1 VSTPVPP
8 LVIAAHGS
16 ADPAFASVVAD
27 LAGQIRRARPDLD
40 VRIGYLEHGPPRLV
54 DVIEP
59 GAVVVPLLLSSG
71 YHAAVDIPTQAGGA
85 VIAAAVG
92 PDRSLVPVLA
102 TRLRDAGWTAGM
114 PVVLAATGSTEATA
128 LQEVRD
134 VGPVLADALGGAA
147 VTVAF
152 VSAGS
157 PRLGDLP
164 PAAAISSYLLARG
177 HYSRVLAQAGAA
189 IVSDPIG
196 PAPELAAAIL
206 DRYAETAGRL
216 ELVQPGRT
224 APMKSGRS

>member
-1 VSTPVPP
+1 VSTPAPP

-16 ADPAFASVVAD
+16 GDPAFASVVAD
-27 LAGQIRRARPDLD
+27 LAGQVRRTRPDLD
-40 VRIGYLEHGPPRLV
+40 VRIGYLEHGPPRLT
-54 DVIEP
+54 DVVEP

-71 YHAAVDIPTQAGGA
+71 YHAAVDIPAQAAGA

-92 PDRSLVPVLA
+92 PDRRLVPVLA

-114 PVVLAATGSTEATA
+114 PVVLAATGSTETAA

-134 VGPVLADALGGAA
+134 VGPVLSHALGGAE

-157 PRLGDLP
+157 PQLSDLP

-177 HYSRVLAQAGAA
+177 HYSRILARAGAG

-196 PAPELAAAIL
+196 PAPELAEAIL
-206 DRYAETAGRL
+206 DRYAETADRL
-216 ELVQPGRT
+216 ELAQPGRT
-224 APMKSGRS
+224 APM